1 MLLLV
6 ISTVQC
12 KQNHVLT
19 DMGIILQL
27 FV

>member
-12 KQNHVLT
+12 NKNHVLT